1 MTIIFL
7 FKLRNESL
15 PKSSNNPPESITATQ
30 VRDALSHGGLRWRA
44 LVTAMDAES
53 SRRRGQLRLVVKGM
67 VKNGELYSDHSGS
80 YCLSAQDRRTGVLT
94 SSRAGL
100 SLDDIPLAPA
110 RGQSLRPGDEVEAE
124 IRDGTAFVLDVLTY
138 SSEPVVGELVL
149 DGRFPHVEAMGP
161 SYKGRVTL
169 AEPPAVGE
177 PGDTVQVRIIDQD
190 RKGLVGMVTA
200 LVSEGGGAAHAAE
213 TLLASFD
220 VPVEW
225 PDGVE
230 QAAAKLPKSVNAKD
244 FSHRRDLRDTPL
256 VTIDGST
263 AKDFD
268 DAVYAERAGK
278 GWRILVAIADVGHYV
293 KWGSPLDNNGW
304 DRGNSVYL
312 PDRVIPM
319 LPEALSNGLCS
330 LRPQENRL
338 ALVCE
343 MRISENGRV
352 SRYDFFEAL
361 IYSHARL
368 TYEQVWDYLSTDDA
382 SKLGQPATGGDYADD
397 VLQSL
402 QQLHKA
408 YDSMR
413 EEREERGALDF
424 ATREAVIQLEGD
436 KVVGVLP
443 VHRNDAHKL
452 IEECMIAANVCAAR
466 FLENSE
472 VMGLYRNHE
481 PPSVMKTEQLH
492 EALAFSGVRLPKG
505 ELTPHMLQIALTEF
519 EHHPN
524 RWIFESLVLRSLSQA
539 QYGRPNHGHFG
550 LALTRYMHFTS
561 PIRRYADLVVH
572 RAIKAVLNDKLE
584 TLPSADWLDET
595 AEHLCITER
604 RADEVSW
611 GVDGWLKS
619 QYMTSQIGESLN
631 GVIVAVTEFG
641 VFVELLDFYVQ
652 GLVHISELGKD
663 YYSFQASSM
672 SLVGEKSGQTFGLG
686 DELEVQVVSTQPA
699 RGRINL
705 VPVGAEPK
713 QSRGRSRG
721 GPKSGPKGGGKGR
734 AKGDTKDNAKGD
746 PKGGPKEGKKGGK
759 KGGKKSN
766 SKNTSNAAGGDQSG
780 PPKAKA
786 SKKSKKP
793 SKRKRQRD

>member
-1 MTIIFL
+1 L
-7 FKLRNESL
+7 A
-15 PKSSNNPPESITATQ
+15 KSSNTPPEIITAAQ
-30 VRDALSHGGLRWRA
+30 VRDALAQGGLRWRA
-44 LVTAMDAES
+44 LVTAMEAES

-67 VKNGELYSDHSGS
+67 VRNHELFSDHSGN
-80 YCLSAQDRRTGVLT
+80 YCLAAQDRRTGLLT
-94 SSRAGL
+94 STRAGL
-100 SLDDIPLAPA
+100 SLDGVPLAPA

-124 IRDGTAFVLDVLTY
+124 IRDGTAFVLEVRTY
-138 SSEPVVGELVL
+138 SSEPVVGELVV
-149 DGRFPHVEAMGP
+149 DGRFAHVEAMGP
-161 SYKGRVTL
+161 SYKGRVSL
-169 AEPPAVGE
+169 SEPPAVGAT
-177 PGDTVQVRIIDQD
+177 GDTVQVRITDQD

-200 LVSEGGGAAHAAE
+200 LVSQGGGAAHAAE

-220 VPVEW
+220 VPVDW

-230 QAAAKLPKSVNAKD
+230 KAASKLPKSVDAKG
-244 FSHRRDLRDTPL
+244 FTQRRDLRDTPL

-268 DAVYAERAGK
+268 DAVYAERVGK

-293 KWGSPLDNNGW
+293 KWGSALDNNAW

-382 SKLGQPATGGDYADD
+382 SKLGQPAAGGEYADN
-397 VLQSL
+397 VLSSL

-408 YDSMR
+408 YDAMR

-424 ATREAVIQLEGD
+424 ATREAVIELEGD
-436 KVVGVLP
+436 QVVGVQP
-443 VHRNDAHKL
+443 VQRNDAHKL

-481 PPSVMKTEQLH
+481 PPSVLKTEQLH

-505 ELTPHMLQIALTEF
+505 ELTPHMLQTALAEF
-519 EHHPN
+519 ESHPN

-572 RAIKAVLNDKLE
+572 RAIKAVLNDKLD

-595 AEHLCITER
+595 GEHLCISER

-619 QYMTSQIGESLN
+619 QYMTSQIGESLD

-672 SLVGEKSGQTFGLG
+672 SLVGEKSGKTFGLG
-686 DELEVQVVSTQPA
+686 DALKVQVVSTQPA

-705 VPVGAEPK
+705 VPVDNK
-713 QSRGRSRG
+713 SDKKSDKKSDNKRS
-721 GPKSGPKGGGKGR
+721 
-734 AKGDTKDNAKGD
+734 N
-746 PKGGPKEGKKGGK
+746 KKGGSNNSNNS
-759 KGGKKSN
+759 GKKSAD
-766 SKNTSNAAGGDQSG
+766 SPKGRG
-780 PPKAKA
+780 PKKA
-786 SKKSKKP
+786 KKP
-793 SKRKRQRD
+793 SKGKRQGR